1 MIKRKLTMRPNT
13 LVLLCCSL
21 LFLLVLSTACGKV
34 ESPASK
40 ETASAS
46 PGPAQS
52 PAQEMVSSAS
62 VVRVTP
68 SGVQVAA
75 GSTGEASVKLT
86 ITNGYHVNANP
97 PSMPEL
103 IPTLL
108 TVEPGEGLT
117 AGKPV
122 YPSSIT
128 KKFPFAEK
136 PLAVYEGEATIKLPL
151 TATSAATKG
160 AHTLRAKLRV
170 QACDDQA
177 CYPPRTIE
185 TSIPVTV
192 N

>member
-1 MIKRKLTMRPNT
+1 MINRKLTMRQNT
-13 LVLLCCSL
+13 LVRLCCSL
-21 LFLLVLSTACGKV
+21 LLMLLSTACAQV

-40 ETASAS
+40 EAANAS
-46 PGPAQS
+46 PS
-52 PAQEMVSSAS
+52 PAQTPTPEMVSSAS
-62 VVRVTP
+62 VVRV
-68 SGVQVAA
+68 SASEAQVAA
-75 GSTGEASVKLT
+75 GSSGEASVKLT

-97 PSMPEL
+97 PSMPNL

-117 AGKPV
+117 AGQPV
-122 YPSSIT
+122 YPPSIT

-136 PLAVYEGEATIKLPL
+136 PLAVYEGEAIIKLPL
-151 TATSAATKG
+151 SATSAAAKG